1 MDIKRKL
8 EGAVTVSV
16 CTMTFNRFGVKKQ
29 IVFEADNGQEI
40 SIFSKSNSGKVV
52 RMSQEEYMQL
62 QDAEQHG

>member
-1 MDIKRKL
+1 MDIKRKS

-16 CTMTFNRFGVKKQ
+16 CTMTLNRFGVKKQ

-40 SIFSKSNSGKVV
+40 SLFSKSHSGQVV
-52 RMSQEEYMQL
+52 RMSWEEYMQL